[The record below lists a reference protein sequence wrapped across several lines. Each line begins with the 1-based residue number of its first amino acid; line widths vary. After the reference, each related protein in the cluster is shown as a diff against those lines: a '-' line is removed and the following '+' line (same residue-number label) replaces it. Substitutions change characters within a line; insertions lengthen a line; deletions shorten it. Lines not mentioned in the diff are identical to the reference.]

1 MKKFLTLVSLLGVLL
16 LVLSIIGCS
25 QPASTP
31 AATVAAPATKAPAPT
46 SAAPSSAAPAPAAT
60 TPSAPAPATTA
71 AKPSPSAAANVI
83 VLSLAPI
90 NCGPPPAQGLTLVL
104 SQWVDLIKT
113 KSGGRVKIDPYWG
126 QTLSPVNQIVNA
138 TSTGVADIGA
148 VAQAQEP
155 GKLPLSMVCQLP
167 GFGTDYRAQCLAF
180 WDLMNQE
187 PLLSEYAKYNLLPI
201 GVNFVPDYYLI
212 STKPINTAADLKGK
226 KIAAAGFI
234 AQTLSSL
241 GAVPVAMSPGEQY
254 EGMQKGTID
263 GDAAPYS
270 AISDF
275 KFYEV
280 AKYIE
285 NFPFGG
291 RVQPIL
297 INKNSWNKLPPDIQN
312 IFKGA
317 IPDIIQFNIDATLGK
332 GQPLYPLTAQVIQ
345 DNKIQLIQVSDADVA
360 AVAKVQA
367 GQADAWAAEQDKA
380 GLPGKKLLDDYRAA
394 VNKYMK
400 TSTPAK

>member
-1 MKKFLTLVSLLGVLL
+1 M
-16 LVLSIIGCS
+16 
-25 QPASTP
+25 
-31 AATVAAPATKAPAPT
+31 
-46 SAAPSSAAPAPAAT
+46 
-60 TPSAPAPATTA
+60 
-71 AKPSPSAAANVI
+71 
-83 VLSLAPI
+83 API

-113 KSGGRVKIDPYWG
+113 KTNGSVKIDPYWG
-126 QTLSPVNQIVNA
+126 QTLAPVNQIVNA

-167 GFGTDYRAQCLAF
+167 GFGTDYRAQSMAF

-187 PLLSEYAKYNLLPI
+187 PLLSEYAKYNLLPLS
-201 GVNFVPDYYLI
+201 VNFVPDYFLI

-234 AQTLSSL
+234 AQTLSAM
-241 GAVPVAMSPGEQY
+241 GAVPIAMSPGEQY

-285 NFPFGG
+285 TFPFGG

-297 INKNSWNKLPPDIQN
+297 INKNSWNKLPPDVQN
-312 IFKGA
+312 IFKST

-332 GQPLYPLTAQVIQ
+332 GQALYPLTPQIVQ
-345 DNKIQLIQVSDADVA
+345 DNKIQLIQVSDADIA
-360 AVAKVQA
+360 AVAKIQA

-380 GLPGKKLLDDYRAA
+380 GFPASKLLNDYRAA